1 MPVKLTP
8 VKPFEPIMTDHLPAG
23 DKWIAQIKWDG
34 VRMLV
39 YNDGSD
45 TELINRKGNNRTRQ
59 YPELWDTSAYCK
71 ADSVILDGEII
82 ALVNG
87 VPSFH
92 QVMRRDSLRQEQQ
105 IRARVQQVPIVYMIF
120 DILYCN
126 GEWVTGRTLNERQ
139 ALLKEVLI
147 PNPHVQLVPSYTDI
161 PLLYEVSQQHQ
172 LEGIV
177 LKDLGSVYA
186 IGGKDKRWQKRKNI
200 QDVNAVVAGV
210 TYRDGIVNA
219 LLLGLYDEDGR
230 LIYIGHAGTGKL
242 GVADWR
248 RITKEASGMVVKD
261 RPFANQTERQ
271 KGAVWIRLEWVVK
284 VNFLEWTPGGTL
296 RQPSIQAFV
305 EMDPRECRGDL

>member
-59 YPELWDTSAYCK
+59 YPELWDTSAYCR

-82 ALVNG
+82 ALVGG

-105 IRARVQQVPIVYMIF
+105 IRARVQQVPIVYMVF

-126 GEWVTGRTLNERQ
+126 GEWVTGRTLKERQ
-139 ALLKEVLI
+139 ALLEEMLI
-147 PNPHVQLVPSYTDI
+147 PNQHVQPVPSYTDI

-242 GVADWR
+242 SVADWR

-271 KGAVWIRLEWVVK
+271 KGAVWIRPEWVVK

>member
-1 MPVKLTP
+1 MKLTP

-59 YPELWDTSAYCK
+59 YPELWDTSAYCR

-82 ALVNG
+82 ALVGG

-105 IRARVQQVPIVYMIF
+105 IRARVQQVPIVYMVF

-126 GEWVTGRTLNERQ
+126 GEWVTGRTLKERQ
-139 ALLKEVLI
+139 ALLEEMLI
-147 PNPHVQLVPSYTDI
+147 PNQHVQPVPSYTDI

-242 GVADWR
+242 SVADWR

-271 KGAVWIRLEWVVK
+271 KGAVWIRPEWVVK

>member
-1 MPVKLTP
+1 MKLTP

-59 YPELWDTSAYCK
+59 YPELWDTSAYCR

-82 ALVNG
+82 ALVGG

-105 IRARVQQVPIVYMIF
+105 IRARVQQVPIVYMVF

-126 GEWVTGRTLNERQ
+126 GEWVTGRTLKERQ
-139 ALLKEVLI
+139 ALLEEMLI
-147 PNPHVQLVPSYTDI
+147 PNQHVQPVPSYTDI

-200 QDVNAVVAGV
+200 QDVNAVVTGV

-242 GVADWR
+242 SVADWR

-271 KGAVWIRLEWVVK
+271 KGAVWIRPEWVVK

>member
-1 MPVKLTP
+1 
-8 VKPFEPIMTDHLPAG
+8 MTELLPSG

-39 YNDGSD
+39 YFDGAD

-59 YPELWDTSAYCK
+59 YPELWDTPAYCR
-71 ADSVILDGEII
+71 ANSVILDGEII
-82 ALVNG
+82 ALVEG

-92 QVMRRDSLRQEQQ
+92 QVMKRDSLRQEQQ
-105 IRARVQQVPIVYMIF
+105 IRARVQQVPIVYMVF

-126 GEWVTGRTLNERQ
+126 GEWVTSRPLHERQ
-139 ALLKEVLI
+139 ALLNQVLV
-147 PNPHVQLVPSYTDI
+147 PNPHVQQVPSYPDI
-161 PLLYEVSQQHQ
+161 PLLYEVSKQHQ

-177 LKDLGSVYA
+177 VKDLNSVYA
-186 IGGKDKRWQKRKNI
+186 VNGKDKRWQKRKNI
-200 QDVNAVVAGV
+200 QDVNAVVGGV

-219 LLLGLYDEDGR
+219 LLLGLYDKDGR

-242 GVADWR
+242 RVADWR
-248 RITKEASGMVVKD
+248 RITEEASGMIQKD

-271 KGAVWIRLEWVVK
+271 KGAVWIRPVWVVK

-305 EMDPRECRGDL
+305 DAPPEDCKLDQ